1 MKKLVLIA
9 MISAISTSALALEI
23 GVVNSQE
30 LFLKYSKTK
39 LIDESLQKQG
49 AALDNE
55 LKQKQVELK
64 KLEVEL
70 NSKGD
75 AVTDKDKKVYN
86 DKMKMLE
93 KFINDSRD
101 KMLAERDT
109 KLSEVE
115 ATMNKAISKIAKNKK
130 VDYVLEAGAVRF
142 GGKNLTEEV
151 LAEMEKQK

>member
-9 MISAISTSALALEI
+9 MISAMSTSALAMEI

-75 AVTDKDKKVYN
+75 AVTEKDKKVYN

-101 KMLAERDT
+101 KMLTERNS

-142 GGKNLTEEV
+142 GGKDLTKEV
-151 LAEMEKQK
+151 LEEMEKQK